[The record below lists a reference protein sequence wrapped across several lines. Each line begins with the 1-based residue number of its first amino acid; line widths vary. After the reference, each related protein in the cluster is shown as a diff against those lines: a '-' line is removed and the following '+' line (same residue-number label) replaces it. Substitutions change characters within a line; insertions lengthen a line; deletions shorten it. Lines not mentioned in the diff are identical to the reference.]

1 MRVYLYIL
9 AGIASALLGWN
20 LGQFLLDASVF
31 QQNPEVVLFP
41 CVAISLAV
49 GIVMHEIFISNPT
62 RPKLSFRM
70 VRLPILIAAGLGLL
84 IGSVAGGI
92 SQILFLPQI
101 PIPAPIVRL
110 LGWIAIGSSVGL
122 AEGLTWRWHSQE
134 AGDRKRS
141 RQRFRLSLL
150 AASGASVVAASL
162 FELLRLGAGQ
172 MPEALK
178 GIEDPIGFS
187 LLGLLLGL
195 TFSITNSPS
204 YRAALRAGSGFE
216 YTEWEYDDGRYDD
229 GGYDDIGSDNGADNH
244 RVPQIDRD
252 LLAFVSDGATKDIEE
267 GLSIRLPATGK
278 ITIGSEPTATIYIP
292 GLPSHVADLE
302 LRSRQTLLHPNPSY
316 FKTIEINGEPLA
328 ARQPIPLKHNYL
340 LTFHTLEE
348 DGPHEP
354 KIYRFV
360 YYNRFL
366 DPQA

>member
-9 AGIASALLGWN
+9 AGIASALIGWN

-62 RPKLSFRM
+62 RPKLNFRI

-101 PIPAPIVRL
+101 PIPAPIVRM

-134 AGDRKRS
+134 AGDRLRS
-141 RQRFRLSLL
+141 RQRFRLGLL
-150 AASGASVVAASL
+150 AASGASVVAAVL
-162 FELLRLGAGQ
+162 FELLRLGLGQ

-187 LLGLLLGL
+187 ILGLFLGL

-204 YRAALRAGSGFE
+204 YMAALRAGSGFE
-216 YTEWEYDDGRYDD
+216 HTEWE
-229 GGYDDIGSDNGADNH
+229 YDDIGSDNTSNNH

-252 LLAFVSDGATKDIEE
+252 LLAFVSDSAAKDIEE
-267 GLSIRLPATGK
+267 GLSIRLPTTGK
-278 ITIGSEPTATIYIP
+278 IAIGSEPTATIYIP
-292 GLPSHVADLE
+292 GIPSHVADLE
-302 LRSRQTLLHPNPSY
+302 VRSRETVLHPDPDC
-316 FKTIEINGEPLA
+316 FKAIEINGEPLA
-328 ARQPIPLKHNYL
+328 ARKPILLKHNYL

-348 DGPHEP
+348 DGVYEP